1 MSMSDLVADLRTVTK
16 VFVMAEVLVGGQ
28 ACPAHYITEQAA
40 DEIDRL
46 RATVAR
52 QSEAL
57 KCANSALTECEAIL
71 GGEYGDHYGT
81 LINTMLD
88 LREKIAALAAKG
100 ET

>member
-1 MSMSDLVADLRTVTK
+1 MSDLVKHLRAGAAD
-16 VFVMAEVLVGGQ
+16 G
-28 ACPAHYITEQAA
+28 AHPLTLLSEAA
-40 DEIDRL
+40 DEIDAL

-100 ET
+100 ETWPAPTC